1 MSIVILKY
9 GAIDG
14 STPLD
19 DWLAGLR
26 DRRAKARILIRLD
39 RLELGL
45 EGHWRSVGEGVRELK
60 ISEGKGYRV
69 YYAWDGPKI
78 ILLLCGGDKSTQN
91 TDILNART
99 CWRDY
104 NECKQNL

>member
-1 MSIVILKY
+1 MSIDILKY
-9 GAIDG
+9 ETVDG
-14 STPLD
+14 FTPLD
-19 DWLAGLR
+19 EWLAGLR
-26 DRRAKARILIRLD
+26 DRRAKARVLIRLD

-91 TDILNART
+91 ADIEKART
-99 CWRDY
+99 YWRNY
-104 NECKQNL
+104 NERK